1 MNSDT
6 ETLQDIAYRDVKDRI
21 LQLRLKPGQYVTDTQ
36 IAQDLNI
43 SRTPVREAFY
53 RLENEGLLVNAA
65 RRGWRVYSLSL
76 NDINHIFDI
85 KIEIEGMIAR
95 QAAACADET
104 LREQLRVS
112 VNDMHVAVA
121 VDSSHDWL
129 KADFRLH
136 DTLFQMVGNK
146 RAERIV
152 LNLNDQWHRLRIG
165 FAAMEG
171 RIGRST
177 QEHVVFV
184 NAILDHNPELA
195 ESAMRDHLMQVRQ
208 ELERLLVHMILP
220 YAEEGV

>member
-1 MNSDT
+1 MSSDAQS
-6 ETLQDIAYRDVKDRI
+6 LQELAYRSIKERI
-21 LQLRLKPGQYVTDTQ
+21 LQLKLKPGQFITDTQ
-36 IAQDLNI
+36 IADELNI

-76 NDINHIFDI
+76 ADIHQIFDI
-85 KIEIEGMIAR
+85 KIALEGMIAR
-95 QAAACADET
+95 QCAQCTDELLRDQ
-104 LREQLRVS
+104 LREAVQE
-112 VNDMHVAVA
+112 MHTAVA
-121 VDSSHDWL
+121 ASSPHEWL
-129 KADFRLH
+129 TADYKLHEVLFR
-136 DTLFQMVGNK
+136 MVGNT

-165 FAAMEG
+165 FAALEG

-177 QEHVVFV
+177 QEHVEFV
-184 NAILDHNPELA
+184 AAILDHDADLA
-195 ESAMRDHLMQVRQ
+195 ETMMKDHLEQVRQ